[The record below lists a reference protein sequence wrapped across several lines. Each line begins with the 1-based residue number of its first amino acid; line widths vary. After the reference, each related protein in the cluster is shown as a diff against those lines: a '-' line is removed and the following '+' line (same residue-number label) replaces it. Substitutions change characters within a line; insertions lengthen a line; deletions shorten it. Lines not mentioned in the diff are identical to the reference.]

1 MPNDFLKILEYTEV
15 VMEMLLLE
23 VSIEK
28 NKDKV
33 EILLTFILSLENMLD
48 KGRQFCEPII
58 DKGRYENLV
67 KKMDDLRN
75 KMQVEIEKSDKNLAF
90 EIAWNNLN
98 RVSRFL
104 GLPERVLVK

>member
-33 EILLTFILSLENMLD
+33 EILLTF
-48 KGRQFCEPII
+48 
-58 DKGRYENLV
+58 
-67 KKMDDLRN
+67 
-75 KMQVEIEKSDKNLAF
+75 